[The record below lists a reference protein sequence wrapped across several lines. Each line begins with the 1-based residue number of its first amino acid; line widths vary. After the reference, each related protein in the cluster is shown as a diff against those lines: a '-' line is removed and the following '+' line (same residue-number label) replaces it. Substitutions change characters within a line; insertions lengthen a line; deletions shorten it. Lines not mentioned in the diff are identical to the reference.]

1 LISEAGNHL
10 AISDLISTESTMR
23 RLWTPLAYVAAAIYF
38 IADVLLL
45 GLVRPISRWFAAHFP
60 MPKVRAWIRSLPPY
74 PCLALF
80 SVPVILLEPV
90 KMIAAYMAATGQ
102 VISAAVTFVVG
113 ELLKLVLVE
122 RLFDLTKTKLMK
134 IPAFAWAY
142 NHYTRA
148 KAWVKGSE
156 AWRVVRS
163 LGLSI
168 RDHYREWR
176 HSGPRHLAAS
186 GVKNRQANKRF

>member
-1 LISEAGNHL
+1 
-10 AISDLISTESTMR
+10 
-23 RLWTPLAYVAAAIYF
+23 
-38 IADVLLL
+38 
-45 GLVRPISRWFAAHFP
+45 

-102 VISAAVTFVVG
+102 LIWAAVTFVVG

-122 RLFDLTKTKLMK
+122 RLFELTKNKLMK

-142 NHYTRA
+142 RHYTQA
-148 KAWVKGSE
+148 KAWMKQTE
-156 AWRVVRS
+156 AWKAIRALSR
-163 LGLSI
+163 SI
-168 RDHYREWR
+168 RELMKVFRTTAFR
-176 HSGPRHLAAS
+176 HHAS
-186 GVKNRQANKRF
+186 RQLR

>member
-1 LISEAGNHL
+1 MH
-10 AISDLISTESTMR
+10 
-23 RLWTPLAYVAAAIYF
+23 RLWKPLAYVAAAIYF

-45 GLVRPISRWFAAHFP
+45 SLVRPISRWLAANFP
-60 MPKVRAWIRSLPPY
+60 MLKVRAWIRSLPPY

-80 SVPVILLEPV
+80 SVPVLLLEPV
-90 KMIAAYMAATGQ
+90 KMVAAYMAATGQ
-102 VISAAVTFVVG
+102 LIWAAVTFVIG

-122 RLFDLTKTKLMK
+122 RLFELTKTKLMK

-142 NHYTRA
+142 NHYACA
-148 KAWVKGSE
+148 KAWVKDTE

-168 RDHYREWR
+168 RDHYRRWR
-176 HSGPRHLAAS
+176 QSASRHVAS
-186 GVKNRQANKRF
+186 RQLQ